1 MVPDAQR
8 GKLDAKNTKCLFVDY
23 CEGIKAY
30 RLLYLR
36 TKKIIKN
43 RDAVFVEDCMNVGKT
58 LEMCPVVVDKY
69 SKSSLSDDGEERNE
83 QVEDHLVA
91 NEETIKIPAE
101 NDNRNEKLSKDG

>member
-1 MVPDAQR
+1 
-8 GKLDAKNTKCLFVDY
+8 
-23 CEGIKAY
+23 
-30 RLLYLR
+30 
-36 TKKIIKN
+36 
-43 RDAVFVEDCMNVGKT
+43 MNVGKT
-58 LEMCPVVVDKY
+58 LEMCPSRSNEGPTTVVVDKY